1 MARVRAARRE
11 PGIEITPLI
20 DVVFLLLIFFMVSS
34 NFVQNRVIHVSLPES
49 DSALA
54 GSGEI
59 LQITVTAAGDYWVA
73 GQDLGR
79 DIESLAAAVDDYAR
93 VLTVDQLV
101 AQSVEIRAD
110 ANATHQSVIRV
121 FDACASAGFVQV
133 SLATAMSAQT
143 SEFALSQNSD
153 PNQ

>member
-1 MARVRAARRE
+1 VRAARRE

-93 VLTVDQLV
+93 VLTVDQLA

-121 FDACASAGFVQV
+121 FDVCASAGFVQV
-133 SLATAMSAQT
+133 SLTTAMSAQT
-143 SEFALSQNSD
+143 SEFAPSQNSD

>member
-34 NFVQNRVIHVSLPES
+34 NFVQNRVIHASLPES

-93 VLTVDQLV
+93 VLTVDQLA

-143 SEFALSQNSD
+143 SEFAPSQNSD

>member
-34 NFVQNRVIHVSLPES
+34 NFVQNRVILVSLPES

-79 DIESLAAAVDDYAR
+79 DIESLVVAVDDYAR
-93 VLTVDQLV
+93 VLTVDQLA

-143 SEFALSQNSD
+143 SEFAPSQNSD

>member
-54 GSGEI
+54 GNGEI
-59 LQITVTAAGDYWVA
+59 LQITVTAAGDYWLA

-93 VLTVDQLV
+93 VLTVDQLA

>member
-1 MARVRAARRE
+1 VARVRAARRE

-49 DSALA
+49 DSALD

-93 VLTVDQLV
+93 VLTVDQL
-101 AQSVEIRAD
+101 AAKSVEIRAD

-133 SLATAMSAQT
+133 SLATAMTART
-143 SEFALSQNSD
+143 SEFAPSQNSD

>member
-20 DVVFLLLIFFMVSS
+20 DVVFLLLIFFMVSA
-34 NFVQNRVIHVSLPES
+34 NVVQSRVIDVSLPES

-54 GSGEI
+54 GSGET

-73 GQDLGR
+73 GQGVGS
-79 DIESLAAAVDDYAR
+79 DIESLVSAVEDQAQM
-93 VLTVDQLV
+93 LTADQL
-101 AQSVEIRAD
+101 AKQSVDIRAD
-110 ANATHQSVIRV
+110 ADATHQSVIRV
-121 FDACASAGFVQV
+121 LDACASAGFVQV
-133 SLATAMSAQT
+133 SLATAMSGRM
-143 SEFALSQNSD
+143 SEFAPSPNSD

>member
-54 GSGEI
+54 GNGEI
-59 LQITVTAAGDYWVA
+59 LQITVTAAGDYWLA

>member
-1 MARVRAARRE
+1 VRAARRE

-59 LQITVTAAGDYWVA
+59 LQITVSAAGDYWVA

-93 VLTVDQLV
+93 VLTVDQLA

-133 SLATAMSAQT
+133 SLATAMYAQT
-143 SEFALSQNSD
+143 SEFAPPQNSD

>member
-1 MARVRAARRE
+1 VRAARRE

-59 LQITVTAAGDYWVA
+59 LQITVSAAGDYWVA

-93 VLTVDQLV
+93 VLTVDQLA

>member
-59 LQITVTAAGDYWVA
+59 LQITVSAAGDYWVA

-93 VLTVDQLV
+93 VLTVDQLA

-133 SLATAMSAQT
+133 SLATAMYAQT
-143 SEFALSQNSD
+143 SEFAPPQNSD

>member
-34 NFVQNRVIHVSLPES
+34 NFVQNRVIHVSLPDS

-59 LQITVTAAGDYWVA
+59 LQITVSAAGDYWVA

-93 VLTVDQLV
+93 VLTVDQLA

-133 SLATAMSAQT
+133 SLATAMYAQT
-143 SEFALSQNSD
+143 SEFAPPD
-153 PNQ
+153 ICFA

>member
-59 LQITVTAAGDYWVA
+59 LQITVSAAGDYWVA
-73 GQDLGR
+73 GQDFGH

-93 VLTVDQLV
+93 VLTVDQLA

-143 SEFALSQNSD
+143 SEFAPSQNSD

>member
-93 VLTVDQLV
+93 MLTVDQLA

-143 SEFALSQNSD
+143 SEFARSQNSD

>member
-54 GSGEI
+54 DSGEI

-79 DIESLAAAVDDYAR
+79 DIESLAVAVDDYAR
-93 VLTVDQLV
+93 VLTVDQLA

-143 SEFALSQNSD
+143 SEFAPSQNSD

>member
-79 DIESLAAAVDDYAR
+79 DIESMAAAVDDYAR
-93 VLTVDQLV
+93 VLTVDQLA

-133 SLATAMSAQT
+133 SLATAMSAQA
-143 SEFALSQNSD
+143 SEFAPSQNSD

>member
-1 MARVRAARRE
+1 
-11 PGIEITPLI
+11 
-20 DVVFLLLIFFMVSS
+20 
-34 NFVQNRVIHVSLPES
+34 
-49 DSALA
+49 
-54 GSGEI
+54 
-59 LQITVTAAGDYWVA
+59 
-73 GQDLGR
+73 
-79 DIESLAAAVDDYAR
+79 

-143 SEFALSQNSD
+143 SEFAPSQNSD

>member
-93 VLTVDQLV
+93 VLTVDQLA

>member
-59 LQITVTAAGDYWVA
+59 LQITVSAAGDYWVA

-79 DIESLAAAVDDYAR
+79 DIESLAAAVADYAR
-93 VLTVDQLV
+93 VLTVDQLA

>member
-59 LQITVTAAGDYWVA
+59 LQITVSAAGDYWVA

-93 VLTVDQLV
+93 VLTVDQLA

>member
-49 DSALA
+49 DSAFA
-54 GSGEI
+54 DSGEI

-93 VLTVDQLV
+93 VLTVDQLA

-143 SEFALSQNSD
+143 SEFAPSQNSD

>member
-59 LQITVTAAGDYWVA
+59 LQITVTAAGDYWLA

-93 VLTVDQLV
+93 VLTVDQLA

>member
-79 DIESLAAAVDDYAR
+79 DIESLVAAVDDYAR
-93 VLTVDQLV
+93 VLTVDQLA

-110 ANATHQSVIRV
+110 ANATHQSVMRV

-143 SEFALSQNSD
+143 SEFAPSQNSD

>member
-59 LQITVTAAGDYWVA
+59 LQITVTSAGDYWVA

-79 DIESLAAAVDDYAR
+79 DIESLVAAVDDYAR
-93 VLTVDQLV
+93 VLTVDQLA

-110 ANATHQSVIRV
+110 ADATHQSVIRV
-121 FDACASAGFVQV
+121 LDACATAGFVKV
-133 SLATAMSAQT
+133 SLATAMSVRRSQ
-143 SEFALSQNSD
+143 SALSPNSD
-153 PNQ
+153 LNQ

>member
-11 PGIEITPLI
+11 PGIEITSLI

-93 VLTVDQLV
+93 VLTVDQLA

-133 SLATAMSAQT
+133 SLVTAMSAQT
-143 SEFALSQNSD
+143 SEFAPSQNSD